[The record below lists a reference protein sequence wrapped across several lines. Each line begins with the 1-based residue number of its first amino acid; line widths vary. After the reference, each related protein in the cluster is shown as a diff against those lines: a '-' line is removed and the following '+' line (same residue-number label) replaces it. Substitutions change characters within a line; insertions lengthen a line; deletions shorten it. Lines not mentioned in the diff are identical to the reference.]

1 MCTYLLLLYVGR
13 HCTLSFTASY
23 SLFTMYFADPSSAAS
38 INGFF
43 SLASGLA
50 RQALHVHMRAKHLDY
65 VLLTVWKCSVMPSVM
80 LSLYILRRTIFMWGH
95 IRIFKASVKFMCS
108 ERSSWLCFYMQPD
121 FYSGHISCHHHQ
133 RNVYYQ
139 DCLSITLICL
149 SLSWDLYSLRGL
161 VYWVFEV
168 SRLGLGSV

>member
-1 MCTYLLLLYVGR
+1 MFTYLLLLYVGR

-23 SLFTMYFADPSSAAS
+23 NLFTMYFSDPSSAAS

-65 VLLTVWKCSVMPSVM
+65 VLLTVWKCSVMPWVM
-80 LSLYILRRTIFMWGH
+80 LSLYILRRTILMWGH

-121 FYSGHISCHHHQ
+121 FLQWTH
-133 RNVYYQ
+133 R
-139 DCLSITLICL
+139 LSSSSKKCSLSRLSFNHSNLSQFVLGPLPSPRPSVL
-149 SLSWDLYSLRGL
+149 SLWSK
-161 VYWVFEV
+161 
-168 SRLGLGSV
+168 